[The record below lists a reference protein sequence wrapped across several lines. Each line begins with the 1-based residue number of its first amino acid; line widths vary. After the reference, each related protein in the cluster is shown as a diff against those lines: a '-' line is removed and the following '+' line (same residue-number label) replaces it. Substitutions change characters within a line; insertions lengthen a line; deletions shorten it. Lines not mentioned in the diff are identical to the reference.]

1 MFAQWCRS
9 GWADSS
15 PRLVVLFR
23 NADDRTLNGSKEG
36 QLCMEVSGDD
46 GFMIAL
52 YVMDALSRAAEP
64 DGLESER
71 YQAELS
77 IRHDGTQ
84 GNELSVA
91 FVTVQFLDSSIL
103 PLLRLVGHD

>member
-64 DGLESER
+64 DGVWRARDTKRGLC
-71 YQAELS
+71 
-77 IRHDGTQ
+77 
-84 GNELSVA
+84 
-91 FVTVQFLDSSIL
+91 DSSV
-103 PLLRLVGHD
+103 PG